1 MCRLF
6 RHLLAGKLTFQID
19 PTLQA
24 AKAIDIHGQA
34 IFGEFTITEDR
45 KIEILF
51 ETDKRFLV
59 SSE

>member
-1 MCRLF
+1 M
-6 RHLLAGKLTFQID
+6 TFQID
-19 PTLQA
+19 PALQA